1 MTENETRRKRGLS
14 GNALRIWGMVF
25 VFAGIVGRGVIQTHM
40 LGMKGVNSSELL
52 NIMENA
58 PNAMMLTTFSI
69 ILQILETCALP
80 IFAMLLV
87 TGMQNTAD
95 FKTYFQRVLGLAL
108 VSEIPY
114 NLAFSGKLF
123 DFGSRNAVFGV
134 LLALFMLY
142 MFEKFADEEKKR
154 RLLKFFIVIVTF
166 LWCQMLKVDHGA
178 ALVVLVSILWA
189 FRKKEIFLNF
199 VGATA
204 AMICS
209 LISPFYLASPMGF
222 LAVHSYN
229 GTKSTNTHKYN
240 YLMYPILL
248 IIGWVFGILL

>member
-1 MTENETRRKRGLS
+1 MTENETRRKRGIS
-14 GNALRIWGMVF
+14 GNALRVWGMAF

-40 LGMKGVNSSELL
+40 LGMTGLNSAGLL
-52 NIMENA
+52 EIMNNA

-69 ILQILETCALP
+69 ILQIVETCAIP

-87 TGMQNTAD
+87 IGMQNTSD
-95 FKTYFQRVLGLAL
+95 FKTYFQ
-108 VSEIPY
+108 
-114 NLAFSGKLF
+114 SGKLF
-123 DFGSRNAVFGV
+123 DFEKRNAVWGV

-142 MFEKFADEEKKR
+142 MFERFEDEEKKR

-178 ALVVLVSILWA
+178 ALVILVAILWA

-248 IIGWVFGILL
+248 IIGWAFGILLQM